1 MYLTAHRVRQTRVQK
16 PEIGINAFL
25 HKHDERTLPKN
36 TKFYNEEIIDQ
47 IANNNTGELV
57 AESTDIVPGGNSIL
71 SFIDIVGREDLDK
84 ERIQDFL
91 NVVERDI
98 EVEEIHAPIFK
109 SASDFAVRFGITY
122 GLKGQK
128 IKEYKALT
136 ERAMILF
143 ESPEPPKW
151 RSDVPWI
158 EIHYS
163 ISDCQEI
170 FSLSPETANK
180 LKQMHGE
187 FWIPK
192 RVLLDPETK
201 IFARSMYGD
210 LVQYIAPALTG
221 LTLEKIAAQGGLTIH
236 DLSSRKK
243 IKWPELKER
252 PNSDAPS
259 LP

>member
-1 MYLTAHRVRQTRVQK
+1 MYLTAHRVRQTRVQE
-16 PEIGINAFL
+16 PAIGINAFL

-36 TKFYNEEIIDQ
+36 TKFDNEEIIDQ

-57 AESTDIVPGGNSIL
+57 AESTDIAPGGNSIL

-91 NVVERDI
+91 DVVERDI

-122 GLKGQK
+122 GLKGQE

-151 RSDVPWI
+151 RSENPWI
-158 EIHYS
+158 EIHYD
-163 ISDCQEI
+163 ISDYQEI
-170 FSLSPETANK
+170 LSLSPETANK
-180 LKQMHGE
+180 LKQMHDKL
-187 FWIPK
+187 WLSK
-192 RVLLDPETK
+192 RVLLDRETK
-201 IFARSMYGD
+201 IVAESMYGD
-210 LVQYIAPALTG
+210 LIQYIAPVLTG
-221 LTLEKIAAQGGLTIH
+221 LTLEQIAAQGGLILH
-236 DLSSRKK
+236 DLSSQKK
-243 IKWPELKER
+243 IKWPELKE
-252 PNSDAPS
+252 
-259 LP
+259 L